1 MKFYSETLK
10 RLFETEAECKEK
22 ESLYLKE
29 QEEKKEREKK
39 LTDEKRARAHEV
51 SEAYSKVREMQKTYI
66 KLKNKFIQDYGYF
79 HMSYRDIDDIPY
91 VDIFDLFRF

>member
-1 MKFYSETLK
+1 MKFYSEALN
-10 RLFETEAECKEK
+10 RLFDTEK
-22 ESLYLKE
+22 ELLEKETLYVKE
-29 QEEKKEREKK
+29 QKEKKEREKK
-39 LTDEKRARAHEV
+39 LIDEKRARANEV
-51 SEAYSKVREMQKTYI
+51 TEAYSKVREMQKTYI